1 MSSKDENKMQKIKK
15 LVPIPKKQQI
25 KKDKNENLLLE
36 YMGDVDDKLF
46 KKYNN
51 GKNFNSFINEFLCAT
66 NEEDKE
72 KVVKELK
79 DANDIINRDI
89 FIMDED
95 SEYRSKLIDIA
106 NSIDYFLYE
115 YSKKQASD
123 FNWREAVKD
132 Y

>member
-1 MSSKDENKMQKIKK
+1 MKIKMQKIKK

-25 KKDKNENLLLE
+25 KKGKNENLLLE
-36 YMGDVDDKLF
+36 YMRDVDDKLF

-51 GKNFNSFINEFLCAT
+51 GKNFNSFINEFIWAT

-79 DANDIINRDI
+79 DTNGIVNRDI

-95 SEYRSKLIDIA
+95 SEYRSKLTDIA
-106 NSIDYFLYE
+106 NAIDYFLYE
-115 YSKKQASD
+115 YSKKRASD
-123 FNWREAVKD
+123 FNWREVVKD